1 MNMDGRDDKGLPQ
14 PEPPANDAPGFYQ
27 QGPAGAR
34 GTAAARPPKLSPTE
48 GSSHHT
54 TGHQLLGQLL
64 LDAAMDNL
72 RTRFILS
79 IPFMV
84 LGFLLTRSPFMMT
97 SVAPAKPWADGP
109 MQLITTPQFL
119 TKKVI
124 V

>member
-1 MNMDGRDDKGLPQ
+1 MPLDFISRAPLELVEQ
-14 PEPPANDAPGFYQ
+14 RQRVPPSFPRQ
-27 QGPAGAR
+27 RGAR
-34 GTAAARPPKLSPTE
+34 IIRQDTNCSAN
-48 GSSHHT
+48 
-54 TGHQLLGQLL
+54 LL

-72 RTRFILS
+72 RPRFILS

-109 MQLITTPQFL
+109 MKLITTPQFL